1 MAACVDVIV
10 VNYNTGDILAECISA
25 ALDSKAVAAVL
36 AVDNASSDGSMD
48 ALRELAGREPRL
60 QLVFNSN
67 NAGFGPAVNAA
78 AQRGDSSY
86 VLVLNPDCVVDT
98 GAVERLVEALDGDQ
112 AAAVA
117 GPWVTDKQGVVQS
130 GTWRRLP
137 NPWNSFLTLSRLARF
152 LPGVRRSAQIDI
164 ESGSKPDAPV
174 RAEAVS
180 GACMLIRRS
189 VGERL
194 GWFDVQ
200 YAMHC
205 EDLDFMRRLRD
216 LGMHCVLVP
225 DASVVHLQGI
235 SSARRPFWVHL
246 QKHKGM
252 QRYFRKFQAGDYSLP
267 FRLVVYGG
275 IWLHYALT
283 LPLIAVGR
291 LKSALT

>member
-10 VNYNTGDILAECISA
+10 VNYNTGEILAECV
-25 ALDSKAVAAVL
+25 DAVL
-36 AVDNASSDGSMD
+36 ASVPVAIVIAVDNASSDGSMD
-48 ALRELAGREPRL
+48 ALKDLARGDPRL
-60 QLVFNSN
+60 RLVFNDN
-67 NAGFGPAVNAA
+67 NQGFAPAVNAGI
-78 AQRGDSSY
+78 QRGDSKY
-86 VLVLNPDCVVDT
+86 VLVLNPDCVVDA
-98 GAVERLVEALDGDQ
+98 GAVERLVEALEGDPL
-112 AAAVA
+112 AAVA
-117 GPWVTDKQGVVQS
+117 GPWVTDRQGVVQS

-137 NPWNSFLTLSRLARF
+137 NPWNSFLTLSRLGRL
-152 LPGVRRSAQIDI
+152 LPGARQNAQIDI
-164 ESGSKPDAPV
+164 ESDSRPDATV

-194 GWFDVQ
+194 GWFDER

-205 EDLDFMRRLRD
+205 EDLDFMCRLRD

-225 DASVVHLQGI
+225 GASVVHLQGI

-246 QKHKGM
+246 QKHRGM
-252 QRYFRKFQAGDYSLP
+252 QRYFTKFQAGDYSLP
-267 FRLVVYGG
+267 FRVLVYGG

-291 LKSALT
+291 LKSALA